1 MRMLGYGEDS
11 LTLWALQNKLDAI
24 LQAPD
29 NASCAQDCTVF
40 YRPSFGRS
48 GGNTSP
54 QFGEFDFIILANTYL
69 YLGESKWAR
78 VAKKSDYPTV
88 KLAEPQTT
96 RHRLFEFYV
105 EFWAFGNYATWEEFA
120 AKAPVELQNDG
131 IEKPIAPPGSLLAEN
146 LQAILKMI
154 WRHYSSRPETK
165 HVLLYL
171 HRGVDQEKLPQDV
184 NGNANDGKVNFA
196 IVPIDYSEV
205 SVANFI
211 PL

>member
-88 KLAEPQTT
+88 KLAEWQIT
-96 RHRLFEFYV
+96 RHRLFDFYV
-105 EFWAFGNYATWEEFA
+105 KFWASGNYATWEEFS
-120 AKAPVELQNDG
+120 AKASVELRKCG
-131 IEKPIAPPGSLLAEN
+131 IKKPVAPAGSLLAEN
-146 LQAILKMI
+146 LQAILEMI
-154 WRHYSSRPETK
+154 QGHYSSPPETK
-165 HVLLYL
+165 NVLLYL
-171 HRGVDQEKLPQDV
+171 HRGVSQEKLPQSV
-184 NGNANDGKVNFA
+184 NGNADDGDADFVV
-196 IVPIDYSEV
+196 VPIDYSEV